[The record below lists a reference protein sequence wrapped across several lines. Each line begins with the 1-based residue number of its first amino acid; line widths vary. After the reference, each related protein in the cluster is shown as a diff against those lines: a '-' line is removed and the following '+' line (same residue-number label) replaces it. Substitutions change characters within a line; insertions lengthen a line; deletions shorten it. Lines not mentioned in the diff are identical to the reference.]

1 MSGIYEREL
10 LLGSEHV
17 NLHRR
22 LRTSVLFELLQ
33 TAAIRHTEQLGMG
46 RDKTLDRGLLWV
58 VTRQVVQITRM
69 PVYDERITL
78 RSWPGEMQR
87 LIFPRYCEIL
97 SQKGETLVRASAVW
111 MLMDSATRSAA
122 FPDEYGVFI
131 AGADREE
138 QAPLIVPIQPVETA
152 QRFDFT
158 VPYSYV
164 DLLGHMNNTHY
175 FDLVE
180 NLIPAA
186 AEGRQLQEI
195 LAEYKH
201 EARFGDTLHI
211 AWGEENGRYYVNGGG
226 EKPCFRMSLQYRKE

>member
-97 SQKGETLVRASAVW
+97 SQEGETLIRASAVW

-122 FPDEYGVFI
+122 FPELLLLLYLLAIMFLLSIYDT
-131 AGADREE
+131 
-138 QAPLIVPIQPVETA
+138 PL
-152 QRFDFT
+152 R
-158 VPYSYV
+158 
-164 DLLGHMNNTHY
+164 
-175 FDLVE
+175 
-180 NLIPAA
+180 
-186 AEGRQLQEI
+186 R
-195 LAEYKH
+195 
-201 EARFGDTLHI
+201 
-211 AWGEENGRYYVNGGG
+211 
-226 EKPCFRMSLQYRKE
+226 